1 MVQVT
6 FSDTKREYQEAAT
19 IRMSSTTPAEQ
30 QEEKLDAAAAV
41 AEVGTSNN
49 VYIASAEHAWVP
61 ARVVDIDSNKGTAN
75 VSIPLYKE
83 EQLIQSDGGKKAV
96 KFDRR
101 SIQLKDYVN
110 KALPLQN
117 VDENGI
123 LNEVQ
128 DMVDLPF
135 LHEVRLVQPGCLL
148 WNMLHPSNSS
158 CL

>member
-1 MVQVT
+1 
-6 FSDTKREYQEAAT
+6 
-19 IRMSSTTPAEQ
+19 MSSTSPDEQ
-30 QEEKLDAAAAV
+30 QKEKLDAAAAV

-49 VYIASAEHAWVP
+49 VYIASAEYAWVP
-61 ARVVDIDSNKGTAN
+61 ARVLDIDSNQGTAN
-75 VSIPLYKE
+75 VSIPLYKD
-83 EQLIQSDGGKKAV
+83 EQHIQSDGGKKAV

-101 SIQLKDYVN
+101 CIQLKDYVN

-135 LHEVRLVQPGCLL
+135 LHDVRLEKVAALTCCMLSIFRAFHVDNFFLFTLL
-148 WNMLHPSNSS
+148 
-158 CL
+158 